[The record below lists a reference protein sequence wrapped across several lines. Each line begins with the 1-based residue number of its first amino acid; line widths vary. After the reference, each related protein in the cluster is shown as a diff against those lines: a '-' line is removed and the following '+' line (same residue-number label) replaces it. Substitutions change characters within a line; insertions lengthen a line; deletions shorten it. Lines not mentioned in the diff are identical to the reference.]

1 MSLLKRGSVY
11 WSYFYIDGIR
21 HQASTGTSNH
31 RQAETIEAKF
41 KEEANAKRFQVVEA
55 DPRITFGELAAR
67 FIASGIAHKHH
78 VYHLKFLLP
87 FFAETRVLRLTKPMA
102 EEFRRARMTGRIG
115 RPLKDA
121 TVNRDLSVLRHILY
135 WAVDEQLI
143 LANPL
148 ARMKMARERR
158 TRRAILSLAEEQLL
172 LEAASPHLKLMVT
185 AALDTGMRRGEITNQ
200 RWEDIDFPRKLLSV
214 TRSKTPEGEAREI
227 PLSDRLYRL
236 LSANRKSEGIV
247 IAYQGE
253 PVRIIKRAWGGALKR
268 AGVRHVRFHDLRHT
282 FNTRLMEAGVLQEV
296 RMALMGHSTG
306 KSVHATYTHIE
317 LPVKREAIRKL
328 ETWVQQQRQELEHQ
342 KENDNARTQD
352 PGTEGG
358 SGQAAGYPQ
367 TVEEEDS
374 H

>member
-1 MSLLKRGSVY
+1 
-11 WSYFYIDGIR
+11 
-21 HQASTGTSNH
+21 
-31 RQAETIEAKF
+31 
-41 KEEANAKRFQVVEA
+41 
-55 DPRITFGELAAR
+55 
-67 FIASGIAHKHH
+67 
-78 VYHLKFLLP
+78 
-87 FFAETRVLRLTKPMA
+87 
-102 EEFRRARMTGRIG
+102 
-115 RPLKDA
+115 
-121 TVNRDLSVLRHILY
+121 
-135 WAVDEQLI
+135 
-143 LANPL
+143 
-148 ARMKMARERR
+148 
-158 TRRAILSLAEEQLL
+158 
-172 LEAASPHLKLMVT
+172 
-185 AALDTGMRRGEITNQ
+185 MRRGEITNQ

-282 FNTRLMEAGVLQEV
+282 FNTRLMESGVLQEV

-328 ETWVQQQRQELEHQ
+328 EAWVNQQREELEHQ

-352 PGTEGG
+352 PGTKGG

-367 TVEEEDS
+367 TVEEKDAR
-374 H
+374 